1 MDARKLVMMANQI
14 AAFFAAEP
22 DPKVAGQSVANHI
35 KRFWE
40 PRMRRELLAHLD
52 SGGEHGMAK
61 LVVEALKQHRATLE
75 PTNGSN

>member
-22 DPKVAGQSVANHI
+22 DPNVAGANVANHI

-40 PRMRRELLAHLD
+40 PRMRREILALLD
-52 SGGEHGMAK
+52 QGSEHGMAR
-61 LVVEALKQHRATLE
+61 LVVEALQQHRATLL
-75 PTNGSN
+75 PAAG

>member
-22 DPKVAGQSVANHI
+22 DPKVAGASVAGHI

-40 PRMRRELLAHLD
+40 PRMRREILALLD
-52 SGGEHGMAK
+52 QGGEHGMHE
-61 LVVEALKQHRATLE
+61 LVVEALQQHRKGLE
-75 PTNGSN
+75 PAAQ